1 MSSTTDVPVARSVAA
16 YAAAVRAQLADLGLE
31 QVEELTDGLEANLAD
46 ALADDLR
53 PHGADLVE
61 EFGDPAAYAAEL
73 RAAAGVD
80 AVVGRPRRGL
90 VARVRALPAVSR
102 RLLARARRQRWWP
115 AVTET
120 VAALRPLLWVV
131 RGWVAFQLVGWLVGP
146 VWVTPG
152 WWPTTPLGTAVMVVC
167 VAASVQ
173 VGRGRWMAG
182 RRAVPL
188 VWAGTAAALLLALP
202 AADRADRYQEQ
213 LAATDAGTTVVTL
226 RSDPVPM
233 DGVVVD
239 GMPVSNLFV
248 YDADGFPL
256 EGVQI
261 YDDRGRPVRTV
272 FDTETLW
279 SRPDLA
285 EAWRLTGARDVEG
298 RERWNVYPLAGWP
311 SDELIHDALG
321 DTPPE
326 WAPRTPPFPFE
337 KAPSIVPATGAAGP
351 DVDADA
357 DTQADGAARPDDD
370 AQPGSDAQVAP

>member
-1 MSSTTDVPVARSVAA
+1 MSSTTDVPVARSVSA
-16 YAAAVRAQLADLGLE
+16 YAAAVRAQLADLGPE
-31 QVEELTDGLEANLAD
+31 QVEELTDGLEANLTD

-80 AVVGRPRRGL
+80 AADGRPRRGP
-90 VARVRALPAVSR
+90 VAHLRALPAAAR
-102 RLLARARRQRWWP
+102 RLLAQARRQRWWP
-115 AVTET
+115 VVTEG
-120 VAALRPLLWVV
+120 VAAVRPLVWVV
-131 RGWVAFQLVGWLVGP
+131 RGWVAFQLVGWLAGP

-152 WWPTTPLGTAVMVVC
+152 WWPTSPLGTVAMVVC
-167 VAASVQ
+167 VALSVQ
-173 VGRGRWMAG
+173 VGRGRWLVG
-182 RRAVPL
+182 RRAAPL

-202 AADRADRYQEQ
+202 AAERADRYQEQ
-213 LAATDAGTTVVTL
+213 LVAGDVGTTVVTV
-226 RSDPVPM
+226 RTDPEPM

-272 FDTETLW
+272 FDTESLW

-285 EAWRLTGARDVEG
+285 EAWRFAGATDAGG

-311 SDELIHDALG
+311 SDELVPDLLG
-321 DTPPE
+321 ETPPE
-326 WAPRTPPFPFE
+326 WAPRMPPFPFE
-337 KAPSIVPATGAAGP
+337 KAPRIVPATGAAGP
-351 DVDADA
+351 AGTADA
-357 DTQADGAARPDDD
+357 DTQADG
-370 AQPGSDAQVAP
+370 DAQVAP